1 MTEQEL
7 TYHDLVKQVKQMSE
21 RACWCANTNEITK
34 DIPNLDNLVCL
45 NTQFYIITQFPI
57 FSIAYISPGIEQL
70 LGISP
75 DNFSMKNFF
84 GRIHPDD
91 SPVVLM
97 ATKKMTE
104 IIDSHY
110 EEIIPYESVVTLDYR
125 IKAND
130 GRYLRFLNQNC
141 VICKELCCMKFL
153 SLSIFTD
160 ISNIKTSRK
169 IEFDFK
175 LRGKDLGIVFPDEE
189 MKNSA
194 SCFTHREREIL
205 SLLALGKN
213 SSEIGEMLNISRH
226 TVDTHRRNM
235 LAKCNLVNTAE
246 LVAFSI
252 ENSLIP
258 T

>member
-1 MTEQEL
+1 MTEL
-7 TYHDLVKQVKQMSE
+7 GFTYHELVKQVKQMSE
-21 RACWCANTNEITK
+21 KACWCNSTDELMK
-34 DIPNLDNLVCL
+34 DVPILENLVCL
-45 NTQFYIITQFPI
+45 NNQFYVISQFPT
-57 FSIAYISPGIEQL
+57 FSIAYISPGIKQL

-75 DNFSMKNFF
+75 NSFSMKTFYS
-84 GRIHPDD
+84 RIHPDD
-91 SPVVLM
+91 YPVVLM

-104 IIDSHY
+104 IIDDHY
-110 EEIIPYESVVTLDYR
+110 KEIVPYESVFTLDYR
-125 IKAND
+125 LKADD

-141 VICKELCCMKFL
+141 VICKEDCCMKFL

-160 ISNIKTSRK
+160 ISHIKTSRK

-175 LRGKDLGIVFPDEE
+175 LKGKDLGIVFPDEE
-189 MKNSA
+189 MKNCA

-205 SLLALGKN
+205 KLLALGKN
-213 SSEIGEMLNISRH
+213 SSEIGESLNISRH

-235 LAKCNLVNTAE
+235 LAKCNLCNTAE